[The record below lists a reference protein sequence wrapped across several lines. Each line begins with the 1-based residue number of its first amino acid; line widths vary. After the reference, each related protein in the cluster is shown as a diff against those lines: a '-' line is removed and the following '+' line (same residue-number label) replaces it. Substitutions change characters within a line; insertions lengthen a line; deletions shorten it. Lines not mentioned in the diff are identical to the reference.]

1 MKKWLVLSCLL
12 PVLFSGCATRETDS
26 DELSQPGHVRT
37 PSAIVEDFGGS
48 DPIEPFNR
56 VMFEVNDALMHYL
69 VRPFSWVYGSILPK
83 EVIQRVQMASDNLA
97 FPGRLVSC
105 LLQAKFTG
113 SGIVLTRFV
122 ANSTVGIAGLFDP
135 ADAWFGMP
143 PRNENMGQAFASWG
157 IGPGFVLLL
166 PLSTSINF
174 RDQVGLLFDSVL
186 DLKIIIP
193 YAGTV
198 AGVNRAVNLYDDYVI
213 ITETAADPYDYLKMG
228 FVAARYAQ
236 VNELAKNPL
245 VPPSAQPLP
254 GPWIPEDST
263 GNRIQ
268 KISGYYCPQGGEID
282 TVKFILFG
290 MRKND
295 VSWWVKSSLWNTDF
309 VSAACSRSVRM
320 KEGAPKLH
328 YQLWKAENP
337 ESPLVVLL
345 PGVGS
350 YYKAP
355 HLRALAELFRD
366 GGCSAL
372 VLSSTFNKAFIETM
386 DFRYPGY
393 TPDDAACLRD
403 VLKKVM
409 EDVREN
415 TGLKP
420 SRTILVGSSMG
431 GLHALF
437 IADMEKKNP
446 SLGFSRYVALN
457 PPVDLQYALSRF
469 DNFTDISKKWTR
481 EECSR
486 QVGDII
492 MKYVDILSRKHPPLS
507 ARENG
512 SHNHVL
518 PFSKD
523 QASFMAG
530 LAFRLTLRELLLSAR
545 RCQGDRS
552 GIKTEFNWW
561 NRSDLYRELDTFS
574 GMKYV
579 EECILPQ
586 QKKKDPSAT
595 LEKMNR
601 ESGLRAIGETLR
613 NNPAVR
619 VIHNIDDP
627 LLSEADRCFLSDTLG
642 SKIIWFDCGGHLG
655 CLFVEEY
662 QKTILAEAGVLEE
675 PAKESFVPGIP
686 CGDIPCRSECPR
698 AKCLPDTP
706 PSGCPMK

>member
-1 MKKWLVLSCLL
+1 MKRILFLIAIL
-12 PVLFSGCATRETDS
+12 PMLFSGCATRKADTDT
-26 DELSQPGHVRT
+26 LSQTGHVRT
-37 PSAIVEDFGGS
+37 PSVIMEDFGGN

-56 VMFEVNDALMHYL
+56 AMFEVNDALMHYM

-83 EVIQRVQMASDNLA
+83 EAIQRVQLASDNLA
-97 FPGRLVSC
+97 FPGRFVSC

-113 SGIVLTRFV
+113 SGIVITRFV
-122 ANSTVGIAGLFDP
+122 TNSTVGIAGLFDP
-135 ADAWFGMP
+135 ADAWLRLP
-143 PRNENMGQAFASWG
+143 PRNENMGQAFAGWG
-157 IGPGFVLLL
+157 IGPGFVLLI

-174 RDQVGLLFDSVL
+174 RDQVGLLFDSLL

-228 FVAARYAQ
+228 FVVVRHAQ
-236 VNELAKNPL
+236 INEFADKPL
-245 VPPSAQPLP
+245 VPPPAQPQP
-254 GPWIPEDST
+254 GPWLPEAST
-263 GNRIQ
+263 GNRVM
-268 KISGYYCPQGGEID
+268 KISDYYRPQGGEVD
-282 TVKFILFG
+282 TVKIVLFG

-309 VSAACSRSVRM
+309 VSAASSRSVRM
-320 KEGAPKLH
+320 KEGAPALR

-337 ESPLVVLL
+337 ESPLVILL

-355 HLRALAELFRD
+355 QLRALAELVRD
-366 GGCSAL
+366 NGCSAL
-372 VLSSTFNKAFIETM
+372 VLSSAFNKAFIETM

-393 TPDDAACLRD
+393 TPEDAARLRD

-420 SRTILVGSSMG
+420 ARTILVGYSMG

-446 SLGFSRYVALN
+446 SLGISRYVALN
-457 PPVDLQYALSRF
+457 PPADLQYALSRF
-469 DNFTDISKKWTR
+469 DDFTEISKKWTR

-486 QVGDII
+486 QLGDII
-492 MKYVDILSRKHPPLS
+492 VKYMSIISRKNPTLS
-507 ARENG
+507 AGETASG
-512 SHNHVL
+512 KHLL
-518 PFSKD
+518 PFSKE

-530 LAFRLTLRELLLSAR
+530 LSFRLTLRELLLSAR
-545 RCQGDRS
+545 RNQGEQS
-552 GIKTEFNWW
+552 GVKTEFNWW
-561 NRSDLYRELDTFS
+561 SRSDLYRELDTFS

-579 EECILPQ
+579 NECVLPQ
-586 QKKKDPSAT
+586 HLKKDPSST
-595 LEKMNR
+595 LKKLNR
-601 ESGLRAIGETLR
+601 ESGLRAIEDTLR
-613 NNPAVR
+613 NNPEIR
-619 VIHNIDDP
+619 IIHNTDDP
-627 LLSEADRCFLSDTLG
+627 LLSAADRRFLADTLG

-655 CLFVEEY
+655 SLFVEEY
-662 QKTILAEAGVLEE
+662 QQAILKEAGIPEKPVKSPAAPNNSCKKEE
-675 PAKESFVPGIP
+675 CPAKTTGRNP
-686 CGDIPCRSECPR
+686 
-698 AKCLPDTP
+698 
-706 PSGCPMK
+706 